1 MKKLTMSLLVV
12 VLSSS
17 VAIVNAQQKKKDTIT
32 QTKEIEGVV
41 VTALGIKREQKA
53 IGYAAQEI
61 KGDIITAARG
71 TNAISSLSGNIA
83 GIQVTSSSASM
94 GGSARITLRGVSS
107 ITGDNRPLIIVDGI
121 PFNNSN
127 FNTGDTARGA
137 GGVDY
142 GDTSADINPDD
153 IESVVVLK
161 GGPAAALYGAR
172 AINGAI
178 VYTTKRGKGGRTQI
192 TLNSGISIDEVYKMP
207 NLQRLYGQGSQS
219 TFDTATINGQVYN
232 IPEYSVDESWGPKYD
247 PNITYLPWYAFDPEF
262 SADYL
267 KPVPWVAPEHDV
279 KSFFNKGVTYNN
291 NISISR
297 SFEKTGVRFSYSN
310 IRTEGIFPNSKLNKN
325 TLNISISS
333 QLSDKLKL
341 DAGLTY
347 NLTDAFNRPEQGYG
361 DNAVAQKFF
370 QWGARSLDFAK
381 LKDYKLAD
389 GTQRVWNR
397 TAWNDPTAKYSDNPY
412 WTAFENYT
420 TDKRQRI
427 YGNASLTYNITKNFY
442 AVGNLLGDVYSFTND
457 TRVAIG
463 SQAQS
468 GYTLAKRNFSEYNY
482 ELRLHFDKKIG
493 NFSINSFVGTNMRQ
507 AKSDLL
513 AGQTNGGLMVPKWYN
528 LNNGFSSPTVTQ
540 TSSYKRVYSLYES
553 VSLGYKDTFF
563 IDVTNRTDWSSA
575 IPDAPYNYP
584 SISGSIVFSNLVK
597 ASWLNFGKIR
607 GGWANISSDP
617 DPYQLVNVYDVRIP
631 FLNNPRFSN
640 TDLARNPLLVSE
652 NKKTVEIGLETRMF
666 NNRFGV
672 DLTLY
677 DSKTTDQSISLPIDP
692 GTGNVTKQVNVG
704 EMRNKGIEV
713 VLNGKILKSDDFSWD
728 VNLNFAK
735 NNNELVSLTSDSK
748 TLLLANAPFRVG
760 VYAVEGMRYGQIYG
774 TDYTY
779 DSNGNKIIGANGY
792 YKPTNTPVY
801 LGSYLPDYNGGLRNT
816 IRYKN
821 FTLSALIDRQKGGK
835 YFSTSHMWGMY
846 SGMLDKTAENGIRE
860 NGITLPGVISDGNG
874 GYKPNDIVLGG
885 YDYATS
891 HYNVV
896 DAANVFDASYWKLRE
911 VTLSYTLPK
920 KLLGNA
926 ISDITFTAFARNI
939 LTWGLAW
946 DIDPETASYASGNVQ
961 GLEGGSLPSTRTYGI
976 NVQFKF

>member
-1 MKKLTMSLLVV
+1 MKKLTTS
-12 VLSSS
+12 VLAMVLTSSF
-17 VAIVNAQQKKKDTIT
+17 ALVNAQVDTTKT
-32 QTKEIEGVV
+32 QDIEGVV

-61 KGDIITAARG
+61 TGDLISASRQ

-83 GIQVTSSSASM
+83 GLQVTASSASM

-107 ITGDNRPLIIVDGI
+107 ITGDNRPLIVVDGI

-127 FNTGDTARGA
+127 FNTGATARGA

-178 VYTTKRGKGGRTQI
+178 VYTTKRGKGGRSQI
-192 TLNSGISIDEVYKMP
+192 IVNSGISIDEIYKMP
-207 NLQRLYGQGSQS
+207 NLQTQYGQGSTS
-219 TFDTATINGQVYN
+219 DFETATINGQVYN
-232 IPEYSVDESWGPKYD
+232 IPEYAVDESWGPKYD
-247 PNITYLPWYAFDPEF
+247 PSITYLPWYAFDPEF
-262 SADYL
+262 SSDYL
-267 KPVPWVAPEHDV
+267 KAVPWVSPQHDV
-279 KSFFNKGVTYNN
+279 ESFFKKGITYNN

-297 SFEKTGVRFSYSN
+297 SFEKTSLRFSYSN
-310 IRTEGIFPNSKLNKN
+310 IRTEGVFPNSKLNKN
-325 TLNISISS
+325 TFSVSVNS

-341 DAGLTY
+341 DAAMTY
-347 NLTDAFNRPEQGYG
+347 NMNDAFNRPEQGYG

-412 WTAFENYT
+412 WTAYENYT
-420 TDKRQRI
+420 TDKRQRV
-427 YGNASLTYNITKNFY
+427 YGNVSLTYNITKDFY
-442 AVGNLLGDVYSFTND
+442 AVGNLFGDVYSFTND

-468 GYTLAKRNFSEYNY
+468 EYTLTKRNFSEYNY
-482 ELRLHFDKKIG
+482 EFRLHFDKKFG
-493 NFSINSFVGTNMRQ
+493 DFSLNSFVGTNMRQ
-507 AKSDLL
+507 AKSDRLY
-513 AGQTNGGLMVPKWYN
+513 GQTNGGLMVPGWYN
-528 LNNGFSSPTVTQ
+528 LNNGYSAATVTQ
-540 TSSYKRVYSLYES
+540 ESWYKRVYSLYES
-553 VSLGYKDTFF
+553 ISLGYKDTFF
-563 IDVTNRTDWSSA
+563 VDATNRTDWSSA
-575 IPDAPYNYP
+575 IPDKPYNYP
-584 SISGSIVFSNLVK
+584 SVSGSIVFSNFIN
-597 ASWLNFGKIR
+597 ASWLNFAKIR
-607 GGWANISSDP
+607 GGWANIASDP
-617 DPYQLVNVYDVRIP
+617 DSYQLVNVYDVRIP
-631 FLNNPRFSN
+631 FLNGPRFSN

-652 NKKTVEIGLETRMF
+652 NKNTVEVGLEARMF
-666 NNRFGV
+666 NNRFGI

-677 DSKTTDQSISLPIDP
+677 ESKTTDQSISLSIDP
-692 GTGNVTKQVNVG
+692 GTGNSTKQVNVG
-704 EMRNKGIEV
+704 EMRNKGVEV
-713 VLNGKILKSDDFSWD
+713 VLNGKILKSEDFSWD
-728 VNLNFAK
+728 VNVNFAK
-735 NNNELVSLTSDSK
+735 NNNELVSLTADSK
-748 TLLLANAPFRVG
+748 NLLLANAPFRVG
-760 VYAVEGMRYGQIYG
+760 VYAVEGMKYGQIYG

-779 DSNGNKIIGANGY
+779 DGNGNKIIDEDGY
-792 YKPTNTPVY
+792 YVPTDTPVY
-801 LGSYLPDYNGGLRNT
+801 LGSYLPDWNGGLRNT
-816 IRYKN
+816 FRYKN

-846 SGMLDKTAENGIRE
+846 SGMLDKTADNGIRE
-860 NGITLPGVISDGNG
+860 NGIVLPGVVAQADGSYAQNTT
-874 GYKPNDIVLGG
+874 VLDA
-885 YDYATS
+885 YTYATS

-911 VTLSYTLPK
+911 VTLAYTLPK
-920 KLLGNA
+920 KFLGDT
-926 ISDITFTAFARNI
+926 ISDVTITAFARNI

-946 DIDPETASYASGNVQ
+946 DIDPETASYSSGNVQ
-961 GLEGGSLPSTRTYGI
+961 GLEGGSLPSTRTYGV

>member
-1 MKKLTMSLLVV
+1 MKKLTTS
-12 VLSSS
+12 VLAMVLTSSF
-17 VAIVNAQQKKKDTIT
+17 ALVNAQVDTTKT
-32 QTKEIEGVV
+32 QDIEGVV

-61 KGDIITAARG
+61 TGDLISASRQ

-83 GIQVTSSSASM
+83 GLQVTASSASM

-107 ITGDNRPLIIVDGI
+107 ITGDNRPLIVVDGI

-127 FNTGDTARGA
+127 FNTGATARGA

-178 VYTTKRGKGGRTQI
+178 VYTTKRGKGGRSQI
-192 TLNSGISIDEVYKMP
+192 IVNSGISIDEIYKMP
-207 NLQRLYGQGSQS
+207 NLQTQYGQGSTS
-219 TFDTATINGQVYN
+219 DFETATINGQVYN
-232 IPEYSVDESWGPKYD
+232 IPEYAVDESWGPKYD
-247 PNITYLPWYAFDPEF
+247 PSITYLPWYAFDPEF
-262 SADYL
+262 SSDYL
-267 KPVPWVAPEHDV
+267 KAVPWVSPQHDV
-279 KSFFNKGVTYNN
+279 ESFFKKGITYNN

-297 SFEKTGVRFSYSN
+297 SFEKTSLRFSYSN

-325 TLNISISS
+325 TFSVSVNS

-341 DAGLTY
+341 DAAMTY
-347 NLTDAFNRPEQGYG
+347 NMNDAFNRPEQGYG

-412 WTAFENYT
+412 WTAYENYT
-420 TDKRQRI
+420 TDKRQRV
-427 YGNASLTYNITKNFY
+427 YGNVSLTYNITKDFY
-442 AVGNLLGDVYSFTND
+442 AVGNLFGDVYSFTND

-468 GYTLAKRNFSEYNY
+468 EYTLTKRNFSEYNY
-482 ELRLHFDKKIG
+482 EFRLHFDKKFG
-493 NFSINSFVGTNMRQ
+493 DFSLNSFVGTNMRQ
-507 AKSDLL
+507 AKSDRLY
-513 AGQTNGGLMVPKWYN
+513 GQTNGGLMVPGWYN
-528 LNNGFSSPTVTQ
+528 LNNGYSAATVTQ
-540 TSSYKRVYSLYES
+540 ESWYKRVYSLYES
-553 VSLGYKDTFF
+553 ISLGYKDTFF
-563 IDVTNRTDWSSA
+563 VDATNRTDWSSA
-575 IPDAPYNYP
+575 IPDKPYNYP
-584 SISGSIVFSNLVK
+584 SVSGSIVFSNFIN
-597 ASWLNFGKIR
+597 ASWLNFAKIR
-607 GGWANISSDP
+607 GGWANIASDP
-617 DPYQLVNVYDVRIP
+617 DSYQLVNVYDVRIP
-631 FLNNPRFSN
+631 FLNGPRFSN

-652 NKKTVEIGLETRMF
+652 NKNTVEVGLEARMF
-666 NNRFGV
+666 NNRFGI

-677 DSKTTDQSISLPIDP
+677 ESKTTDQSISLSIDP
-692 GTGNVTKQVNVG
+692 GTGNSTKQVNVG
-704 EMRNKGIEV
+704 EMRNKGVEV
-713 VLNGKILKSDDFSWD
+713 VLNGKILKSEDFSWD
-728 VNLNFAK
+728 VNVNFAK
-735 NNNELVSLTSDSK
+735 NNNELVSLTADSK
-748 TLLLANAPFRVG
+748 NLLLANAPFRVG
-760 VYAVEGMRYGQIYG
+760 VYAVEGMKYGQIYG

-779 DSNGNKIIGANGY
+779 DGNGNKIIDEDGY
-792 YKPTNTPVY
+792 YVPTDTPVY
-801 LGSYLPDYNGGLRNT
+801 LGSYLPDWNGGLRNT
-816 IRYKN
+816 FRYKN

-846 SGMLDKTAENGIRE
+846 SGMLDKTADNGIRE
-860 NGITLPGVISDGNG
+860 NGIVLPGVVAQADGSYAQNTT
-874 GYKPNDIVLGG
+874 VLDA
-885 YDYATS
+885 YTYATS

-911 VTLSYTLPK
+911 VTLAYTLPK
-920 KLLGNA
+920 KFLGDT
-926 ISDITFTAFARNI
+926 ISDVTITAFARNI

-946 DIDPETASYASGNVQ
+946 DIDPETASYSSGNVQ
-961 GLEGGSLPSTRTYGI
+961 GLEGGSLPSTRTYGV